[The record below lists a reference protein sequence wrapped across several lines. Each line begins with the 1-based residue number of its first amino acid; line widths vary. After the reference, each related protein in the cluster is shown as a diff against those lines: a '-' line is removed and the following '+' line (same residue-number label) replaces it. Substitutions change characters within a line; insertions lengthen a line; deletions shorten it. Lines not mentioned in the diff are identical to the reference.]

1 MNAVPDVSQ
10 LQQQAAARVRE
21 MEERT
26 RRLVEEHPVTVYRGV
41 TVAPFLD
48 RCKREQPKPPPCHT
62 ADLPPLATESDRERY
77 LLLLLAAVLAQN
89 GAPTELLLALLYIA
103 L

>member
-1 MNAVPDVSQ
+1 MYTTPDVQ
-10 LQQQAAARVRE
+10 HLQQQAAARVRE

-26 RRLVEEHPVTVYRGV
+26 RRLVSEHPVSVYRGV

-48 RCKREQPKPPPCHT
+48 RPAPPPPT
-62 ADLPPLATESDRERY
+62 PVKAPSLPPLLTADDRERY
-77 LLLLLAAVLAQN
+77 LLLLIAAVLAQN
-89 GAPTELLLALLYIA
+89 DAPVELLLALLYIA

>member
-1 MNAVPDVSQ
+1 MNAVPDVMQ
-10 LQQQAAARVRE
+10 LQQQAAARVRD

-26 RRLVEEHPVTVYRGV
+26 RRLVEEHPVGVYQGV

-48 RCKREQPKPPPCHT
+48 RCDREKPTPPPCDT
-62 ADLPPLATESDRERY
+62 PALPPLPTGDDRERY
-77 LLLLLAAVLAQN
+77 LLLLIAAVLSQN
-89 GAPTELLLALLYIA
+89 GAPLELLLALLYIA

>member
-1 MNAVPDVSQ
+1 MNVAPDVMH

-26 RRLVEEHPVTVYRGV
+26 RRLVAEHPVSVYRGV
-41 TVAPFLD
+41 TVAPFLE
-48 RCKREQPKPPPCHT
+48 RCEAKPPAPPPCESPI
-62 ADLPPLATESDRERY
+62 LPSLATTGDRERY
-77 LLLLLAAVLAQN
+77 LLLLLIAVLAQN
-89 GAPTELLLALLYIA
+89 EAPVELLLALLYIA

>member
-1 MNAVPDVSQ
+1 MNAAPDVLH

-26 RRLVEEHPVTVYRGV
+26 RHLVAEHPVSVYRGV

-48 RCKREQPKPPPCHT
+48 HSDPKPPTPPPCEKP
-62 ADLPPLATESDRERY
+62 APPLATVHNHERY
-77 LLLLLAAVLAQN
+77 LLLLLALVLAKN
-89 GAPTELLLALLYIA
+89 NAPIELLLALMYIA

>member
-1 MNAVPDVSQ
+1 MNTAPDVLH

-26 RRLVEEHPVTVYRGV
+26 RRLVQEHPVNVYHGV

-48 RCKREQPKPPPCHT
+48 RCEREKPTPPPCEAPT
-62 ADLPPLATESDRERY
+62 LPHLPTDSDRERY
-77 LLLLLAAVLAQN
+77 LLLLLAAMLSQN
-89 GAPTELLLALLYIA
+89 NAPIELLLALLYIA

>member
-1 MNAVPDVSQ
+1 MTTAPDVLH

-26 RRLVEEHPVTVYRGV
+26 RRLVTEHPVSVYRGV
-41 TVAPFLD
+41 TVAPLLD
-48 RCKREQPKPPPCHT
+48 RCEPQPPAPPPLS
-62 ADLPPLATESDRERY
+62 AEPDRERY
-77 LLLLLAAVLAQN
+77 LLLLLAAVLMQN
-89 GAPTELLLALLYIA
+89 GAPTELLLALLYVA

>member
-1 MNAVPDVSQ
+1 MNVAPDVMH

-26 RRLVEEHPVTVYRGV
+26 RRLVAEHPVSVYRGV

-48 RCKREQPKPPPCHT
+48 RCAPEQPTPPSCEPPP
-62 ADLPPLATESDRERY
+62 LPSLPTKDDRERY
-77 LLLLLAAVLAQN
+77 LLLLLAAVLTKN
-89 GAPTELLLALLYIA
+89 GAPIELLLALLYIA